1 MNKILKIVP
10 YIVIALLVGVT
21 VSYAGSL
28 TPPGAPA
35 QSMYKLSDLYELI
48 NTGANTPDT
57 TFTTPGTISAT
68 MNSIEDIYDLMTTK
82 ISAIDGT
89 QILTGTTIFGVGGSA
104 SAGGLPK
111 TGQVL
116 CYGITDNSSQNP
128 CLDGTNTDGG
138 QDGYYQKGLPTS
150 GSRFVD
156 NADDTV
162 SDNATGL
169 MWKKCSE
176 GQSGASCTG
185 VGSTLSWRDALA
197 ICEADTTAGFTN
209 WRLPNSLELISLVYY
224 GNVIGSGTPVIDT
237 SVFPNTVAGSSYY
250 WSSTT
255 YNESFNEALNIA
267 VSFYNGLN
275 TTRGKTLPGVT
286 RCVR

>member
-10 YIVIALLVGVT
+10 YLVIAILVGVT

-48 NTGANTPDT
+48 NTGTNTPDT

-68 MNSIEDIYDLMTTK
+68 MNSIGDIYDLMVSK
-82 ISAIDGT
+82 IDDIDGT

-111 TGQVL
+111 TNQTL
-116 CYGITDNSSQNP
+116 CYDVAGVEEVAAAEIACTDG
-128 CLDGTNTDGG
+128 GTALGG
-138 QDGYYQKGLPTS
+138 QDGYYEEGTALSYT
-150 GSRFVD
+150 D
-156 NADDTV
+156 NLDGTI
-162 SDNATGL
+162 SDGATGL

-176 GQSGASCTG
+176 GKTG
-185 VGSTLSWRDALA
+185 VSCETGADTTKTWTEALA
-197 ICEADTTAGFTN
+197 VCEADTTGGYTD
-209 WRLPNSLELISLVYY
+209 WRLPNIRELLSIVDYGTAEPAINSLFNSQ
-224 GNVIGSGTPVIDT
+224 SA
-237 SVFPNTVAGSSYY
+237 FY

-255 YNESFNEALNIA
+255 FQYPGGQYYAWDVHFLDGHTDSG
-267 VSFYNGLN
+267 S
-275 TTRGKTLPGVT
+275 KTSSDYV